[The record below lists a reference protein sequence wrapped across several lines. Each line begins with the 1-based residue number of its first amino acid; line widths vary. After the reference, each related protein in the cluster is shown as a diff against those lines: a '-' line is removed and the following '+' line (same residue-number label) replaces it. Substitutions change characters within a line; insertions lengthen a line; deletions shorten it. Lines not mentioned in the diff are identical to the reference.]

1 MAKISVLDNCT
12 IDKIA
17 AGEVVE
23 RPLSVVK
30 ELVENAIDAGA
41 DSITVEIKE
50 GGISFIRV
58 TDNGHGIDVKDVKTA
73 FFRHATSK
81 IHTIED
87 LLHVKSLG
95 FRGEALSSIAAVS
108 QVELITKTKNALV
121 ASRYVI
127 EGGQEKSMEEVGAP
141 TGTTMIVRNLFY
153 NTPARRKFLK
163 KPATES
169 SYVGELLEY
178 MALSRPDIS
187 FHYVNQNQLKLYT
200 SGNGILKNVIYQI
213 YGKDI
218 AKNMIEIDKR
228 TEYFRIAGYLGLPLI
243 SRGNRTFETYFVN
256 HRYIKSTVITKAIEE
271 GYQGFLMQHKFPF
284 TILHLEMESKWL
296 DVNVHPT
303 KMELRF
309 AKEIQMYERLSQEIK
324 QSLLKKE
331 QIPEI
336 WEMGRKKEE
345 KEEDVPEKIC
355 LPPILNVSNEASA
368 HLKEKVLEEEDFSFD
383 NKKNQSTPMQVEE
396 PIPDY
401 YVMTEEVSQ
410 EKIFQPSFLTKEA
423 RKSHRVIGQIFGTY
437 WLLEYEQQLYIVDQH
452 AAHEKVL
459 YEQLVKEMKSKEIT
473 SQVISPPIIFSV
485 TEKEKDA
492 LFQYSSYFQKLG
504 FEIEPFGGNE
514 YAVRAIPY
522 NLYGLEGREFFME
535 LLDQLVLE
543 VGKEEWG
550 YKVNEKLA
558 SMSCKAAVK
567 GRHEI
572 SRQEVESLLEQLLS
586 LENPYHCP
594 HGRPVIIRMSKYELE
609 KKFKRVL

>member
-1 MAKISVLDNCT
+1 MAKISVLDSGT

-58 TDNGHGIDVKDVKTA
+58 TDNGHGIDEKDVKKA

-108 QVELITKTKNALV
+108 QVELITKTKNALA
-121 ASRYVI
+121 ASRYVM
-127 EGGQEKSMEEVGAP
+127 EGGEEKSMEEVGAP
-141 TGTTMIVRNLFY
+141 TGTTIIVRNLFY

-169 SYVGELLEY
+169 SYVGELLER

-200 SGNGILKNVIYQI
+200 AGNGILKNVIYQI

-218 AKNMIEIDKR
+218 AKNIMEIDRR

-256 HRYIKSTVITKAIEE
+256 HRYIKSSVITKAIEE

-284 TILHLEMESKWL
+284 TVLHLEMESRWL

-309 AKEIQMYERLSQEIK
+309 AKEIQMYDRLSQEIK

-336 WEMGRKKEE
+336 WENGKKKEE
-345 KEEDVPEKIC
+345 KEERFPEKTF
-355 LPPILNVSNEASA
+355 LPPIFNISKEASYQ
-368 HLKEKVLEEEDFSFD
+368 LKEKVLEEEDFSFE
-383 NKKNQSTPMQVEE
+383 NKENQRSSIQVEE
-396 PIPDY
+396 PIVDY
-401 YVMTEEVSQ
+401 HVMTEEVSQ

-423 RKSHRVIGQIFGTY
+423 RKNHRVIGQVFGTY
-437 WLLEYEQQLYIVDQH
+437 WLLEYEEHLYIVDQH

-459 YEQLVKEMKSKEIT
+459 YEQMVEDMKNKEIT

-485 TEKEKDA
+485 TEKEKEV
-492 LFQYSSYFQKLG
+492 LHQYSSHFCKLG
-504 FEIEPFGGNE
+504 FEIEPFGGRE

-522 NLYGLEGREFFME
+522 NLYGLEGRGFFVE
-535 LLDQLVLE
+535 LLDELTLE
-543 VGKEEWG
+543 TGKEEWG
-550 YKVNEKLA
+550 NQINEKLA
-558 SMSCKAAVK
+558 SISCKAAVK

-572 SRQEVESLLEQLLS
+572 SRQEAESLFDQLLS

>member
-1 MAKISVLDNCT
+1 MANISVLDNHT

-50 GGISFIRV
+50 GGTSFIRV
-58 TDNGHGIDVKDVKTA
+58 TDNGHGIDVEDVKKA

-108 QVELITKTKNALV
+108 QVEFITKTKSALA
-121 ASRYVI
+121 ASRYVM

-141 TGTTMIVRNLFY
+141 TGTTIIVRNLFY

-169 SYVGELLEY
+169 SYVGELLER

-218 AKNMIEIDKR
+218 TKNIVEIDKR
-228 TEYFRIAGYLGLPLI
+228 TEHFRIAGYLGLPLI

-284 TILHLEMESKWL
+284 TVLHLEMESKWL

-309 AKEIQMYERLSQEIK
+309 AKEIQIYDRLSQEIK

-331 QIPEI
+331 QIPEM
-336 WEMGRKKEE
+336 WENGKKKEDTKEGLKE
-345 KEEDVPEKIC
+345 KNF
-355 LPPILNVSNEASA
+355 LPPIFNMSKEASSCF
-368 HLKEKVLEEEDFSFD
+368 KEKVLEEEDFSFE
-383 NKKNQSTPMQVEE
+383 NKKSQSTSIQVEE
-396 PIPDY
+396 PIADY
-401 YVMTEEVSQ
+401 HVMTEQVSQ
-410 EKIFQPSFLTKEA
+410 ETAFQPTFLTREA
-423 RKSHRVIGQIFGTY
+423 RKNHRVIGQVFGTY

-459 YEQLVKEMKSKEIT
+459 YEQMVEEMKNKEIT

-492 LFQYSSYFQKLG
+492 LFQYSSYFHKLG
-504 FEIEPFGGNE
+504 FEIESFGGNE

-522 NLYGLEGREFFME
+522 NLYGLEGREFFID

-550 YKVNEKLA
+550 NKVNEKLA

-572 SRQEVESLLEQLLS
+572 SRQEAENLFDQLLS

-609 KKFKRVL
+609 KKFKRIL